1 MSGARFGG
9 ENADATSTIKN
20 DSALHRFTGQSASV
34 FGGLFM
40 RPIKP
45 FSRPALAAAILFVAG
60 PALAQT
66 EPSKVQ
72 QIGEDA
78 SKVAASP
85 LKDVG
90 VIKDKI
96 PQVLI
101 DARKDAY
108 ALPSPLSCQTIF
120 DAVDA
125 LDAELQPDLDAES
138 TKLKTGMSATEIGET
153 VVHGL
158 TPLRSWVRK
167 LSGAEKNANE
177 VQAAILAGSIRRGY
191 LKGVGL
197 QMHCKPPAA
206 PLGVTLPAAAKPAA
220 KPKKR

>member
-1 MSGARFGG
+1 MR
-9 ENADATSTIKN
+9 STKRPV
-20 DSALHRFTGQSASV
+20 SLTLAVAAL
-34 FGGLFM
+34 LM
-40 RPIKP
+40 
-45 FSRPALAAAILFVAG
+45 AA

-66 EPSKVQ
+66 SEPSKTQ
-72 QIGEDA
+72 QIEQDA
-78 SKVAASP
+78 TTVAKSP

-90 VIKDKI
+90 LVKDKI

-101 DARKDAY
+101 DARTATY
-108 ALPSPLSCQTIF
+108 ALPSPLTCKTIF

-125 LDAELQPDLDAES
+125 LNAELAPDLDNPS
-138 TKLKTGMSATEIGET
+138 TQIKTGMSATEIGET

-167 LSGAEKNANE
+167 LSGAEKNDNA

-191 LKGVGL
+191 LKGVSLGL
-197 QMHCKPPAA
+197 HCQPPAA
-206 PLGVTLPAAAKPAA
+206 PLGVTLPAATVKPVA

>member
-1 MSGARFGG
+1 
-9 ENADATSTIKN
+9 
-20 DSALHRFTGQSASV
+20 
-34 FGGLFM
+34 M
-40 RPIKP
+40 RLAKP
-45 FSRPALAAAILFVAG
+45 FPLVALATLLLAS

-66 EPSKVQ
+66 TETSKTQ
-72 QIGEDA
+72 QIEQDA
-78 SKVAASP
+78 ATVAKSP

-90 VIKDKI
+90 VVKDKI

-101 DARKDAY
+101 DARTATY
-108 ALPSPLSCQTIF
+108 ALPSPVTCKTIF
-120 DAVDA
+120 EAIDA
-125 LDAELQPDLDAES
+125 LDAELAPDLDNPS
-138 TKLKTGMSATEIGET
+138 TQIKTSMSATEIGET

-167 LSGAEKNANE
+167 LSGAEKNDTA
-177 VQAAILAGSIRRGY
+177 VQAAILAGSVRRGY

-197 QMHCKPPAA
+197 ERGCQPPAA

>member
-1 MSGARFGG
+1 
-9 ENADATSTIKN
+9 
-20 DSALHRFTGQSASV
+20 
-34 FGGLFM
+34 M

-45 FSRPALAAAILFVAG
+45 LTHTALAAAATLLLAG

-66 EPSKVQ
+66 EPSKTQ
-72 QIGEDA
+72 QIEDSA
-78 SKVAASP
+78 TTIAKSP

-90 VIKDKI
+90 VVKDKI

-108 ALPSPLSCQTIF
+108 ALPSPLSCKTIF

-206 PLGVTLPAAAKPAA
+206 PLGVTLPTAATKPAA

>member
-1 MSGARFGG
+1 MR
-9 ENADATSTIKN
+9 STKRPV
-20 DSALHRFTGQSASV
+20 SLPLAVAAL
-34 FGGLFM
+34 LM
-40 RPIKP
+40 
-45 FSRPALAAAILFVAG
+45 AA

-66 EPSKVQ
+66 SEPSKTQ
-72 QIGEDA
+72 QIEQDA
-78 SKVAASP
+78 TTVAKSP

-90 VIKDKI
+90 LVKDKI

-101 DARKDAY
+101 DARTATY
-108 ALPSPLSCQTIF
+108 ALPSPLTCKTIF

-125 LDAELQPDLDAES
+125 LNAELAPDLDNPS
-138 TKLKTGMSATEIGET
+138 TQIKTGMSATEIGET

-167 LSGAEKNANE
+167 LSGAEKNDNA

-197 QMHCKPPAA
+197 GLHCQPPAA
-206 PLGVTLPAAAKPAA
+206 PLGVTLPAATVKPVA

>member
-1 MSGARFGG
+1 MRLTRPLAP
-9 ENADATSTIKN
+9 AVLAALLTAT
-20 DSALHRFTGQSASV
+20 
-34 FGGLFM
+34 
-40 RPIKP
+40 
-45 FSRPALAAAILFVAG
+45 PALT
-60 PALAQT
+60 QT
-66 EPSKVQ
+66 SEPSKTQ
-72 QIGEDA
+72 QIEEGA
-78 SKVAASP
+78 TTVAKSP

-90 VIKDKI
+90 VIKDQI

-108 ALPSPLSCQTIF
+108 ALPSPLSCKTIF

-138 TKLKTGMSATEIGET
+138 TRLKTGMSATEIGET
-153 VVHGL
+153 IIHGL

-197 QMHCKPPAA
+197 QMRCKPPAA

>member
-9 ENADATSTIKN
+9 ETADATSTIKN
-20 DSALHRFTGQSASV
+20 DFALHRFAGQSASV

-40 RPIKP
+40 RPIKLFP
-45 FSRPALAAAILFVAG
+45 RPVLAAAFLLAAG

-108 ALPSPLSCQTIF
+108 ALPTPLSCKTIF

-125 LDAELQPDLDAES
+125 LDAELAPDLDAES
-138 TKLKTGMSATEIGET
+138 TRLKTGMSATEIGET
-153 VVHGL
+153 IVHGL

-167 LSGAEKNANE
+167 LSGAEKNTNE

-206 PLGVTLPAAAKPAA
+206 PLGVTLPTPPKPAA